1 MNLVS
6 GKILDDKQ
14 SKVELERINEIIN
27 NTYCGEELSTE
38 KVVAACDSY
47 SQLLNDKEHLPLLLL
62 IGMSHEKAQE
72 ELALVKQMLSRE
84 YLESRLEI
92 ELGNR
97 AVKNFLP
104 VGSTSTVK
112 QEYKPLGVL
121 MHIAAGNV
129 DALPVFS
136 VIEGLLTGNIN
147 ILKLPGEDDGLSITV
162 LQELIKIEPLI
173 KDYVMVFDYPSQDVD
188 AMIKMAEVSDA
199 IVVWGGDDA
208 VSAVRKMAKPNTRII
223 EWGHKISFAYVSGDN
238 ISDEELEGIAYNIC
252 DTNQLYC
259 NSCQGIYLDTEN
271 YNDVV
276 EFADRF
282 LVIVDKQAQSLPR
295 KNDPYLDAQK
305 TLELYT
311 EELES
316 STEYKRVIKTDNCA
330 VVVENDSLLKPSYMF
345 RNCWIKP
352 LPKNK
357 LLSELVKYKNHLQTI
372 ALICDNKDRAHIES
386 NLCKTGVVRITNGK
400 NMSRNYCGIPHDG
413 EFALRRYMKIVSY
426 EY

>member
-6 GKILDDKQ
+6 GKILDNKQ
-14 SKVELERINEIIN
+14 SKEELERINEIIN

-38 KVVAACDSY
+38 KVVAACDSF
-47 SQLLNDKEHLPLLLL
+47 SQSLNEKEHLPLLLS

-84 YLESRLEI
+84 YLEERLRI
-92 ELGNR
+92 ELGYETN
-97 AVKNFLP
+97 KSFTP
-104 VGSTSTVK
+104 VGSMRCVR

-173 KDYVMVFDYPSQDVD
+173 ADYVMVFDYPSQDVD

-199 IVVWGGDDA
+199 IVVWGGDEA
-208 VSAVRKMAKPNTRII
+208 VRSVRKMAKPNTRII
-223 EWGHKISFAYVSGDN
+223 EWGHKISFTYVSGDN

-252 DTNQLYC
+252 DTNQLFC

-282 LVIVDKQAQSLPR
+282 LAILDKLAQSLPQ

-316 STEYKRVIKTDNCA
+316 CQQKKHVFRTDNCG
-330 VVVENDSLLKPSYMF
+330 VITENNITLKPSYMF

-357 LLSELVKYKNHLQTI
+357 LLSELVKYKNHLQTV
-372 ALICDNKDRAHIES
+372 ALICDNNDRAHIES
-386 NLCKTGVVRITNGK
+386 ILCKTGIVRITNGK
-400 NMSRNYCGIPHDG
+400 NMSKNYCGIPHDG
-413 EFALRRYMKIVSY
+413 EFALRRYVKIISY